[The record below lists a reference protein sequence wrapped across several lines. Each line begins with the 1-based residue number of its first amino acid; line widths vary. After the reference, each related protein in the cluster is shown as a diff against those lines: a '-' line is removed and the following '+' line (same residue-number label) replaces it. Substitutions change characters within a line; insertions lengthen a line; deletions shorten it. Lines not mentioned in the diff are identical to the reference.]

1 VPTQSNRP
9 HVIVGAMCC
18 VAWIAGMMAGCELD
32 NAGTP
37 QIIAGPSV
45 PSPVPLHAP
54 YVWDTPEELRVWT
67 DNAVSRGSFSIDSD
81 DSNGAITIQFAGS
94 SGGQFPLL
102 LRGPDIDPPAKAIRA
117 FRIRYQWLTELP
129 VSFYASLFVV
139 VEAAN
144 APGVDP
150 QPRNFKS
157 LQPGPGWK
165 ELEVVPNYLN
175 SATGPFDVRYA
186 YFWVSPQPA
195 GRLKIDT
202 ITLVN

>member
-1 VPTQSNRP
+1 
-9 HVIVGAMCC
+9 
-18 VAWIAGMMAGCELD
+18 MAGCEMD

-54 YVWDTPEELRVWT
+54 YVWDTKEELRVWT

-94 SGGQFPLL
+94 SGGPLL

-117 FRIRYQWLTELP
+117 VRIRYQWLTELP
-129 VSFYASLFVV
+129 VSFYPTFWVT
-139 VEAAN
+139 VEATN
-144 APGVDP
+144 APSADV
-150 QPRNFKS
+150 QPRNSKS
-157 LQPGPGWK
+157 LQAGPGWK
-165 ELEVVPNYLN
+165 DLEVASYA
-175 SATGPFDVRYA
+175 SAPLDVRYA
-186 YFWVSPQPA
+186 YFSVSPQPA
-195 GRLKIDT
+195 GLLKIDT